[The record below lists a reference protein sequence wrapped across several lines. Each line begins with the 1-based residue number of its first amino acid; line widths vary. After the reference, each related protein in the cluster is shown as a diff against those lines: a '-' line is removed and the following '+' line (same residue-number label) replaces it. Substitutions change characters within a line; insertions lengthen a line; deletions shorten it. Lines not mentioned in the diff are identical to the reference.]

1 MYITDPT
8 AVKVIA
14 ILVVIFFLYSYASL
28 IRDVIDNKVDFVL
41 YTIVFSFGIISV
53 LFGGGILP

>member
-14 ILVVIFFLYSYASL
+14 ILVVIFFLYTYAFL
-28 IRDVIDNKVDFVL
+28 IRYVIDDRVDFVL
-41 YTIVFSFGIISV
+41 YTIVFSFGIIGV
-53 LFGGGILP
+53 LFGGGVLP

>member
-14 ILVVIFFLYSYASL
+14 ILVVIFFLYTYAFMVRYVFDS
-28 IRDVIDNKVDFVL
+28 KVDFVL